1 MKRPFS
7 LLALTLA
14 ATVAAGCDAES
25 TPTTPATTPS
35 APAAPVVGGETGK
48 SAPKKPMS
56 EARKTQSSPRVR
68 NDL

>member
-25 TPTTPATTPS
+25 TPTSQTTPAT
-35 APAAPVVGGETGK
+35 PAAPVAGGETGK

-56 EARKTQSSPRVR
+56 GVRKTQSFPKVR